1 MKVSLIIPTMNEEGA
16 IGRVLAEVP
25 KRIVDEIIVIDGHS
39 KDNTVAEAKEQLRK
53 GKDKFILQKQK
64 GFGNALLEAFKKASG
79 DLIIIMDGD
88 GSQNPKDIPRFLKKI
103 KEGYTY
109 VMGSRYGRGGRSD
122 DDTIIRL
129 IGNRAFTFLTNL
141 IHGTK
146 VSDSLYLFIAINAKD
161 VKRLKLSSPGIEIC
175 VEIPIK
181 AHRAGLKFAEIP
193 VVERTRYAGESK
205 VNAFWSGLS
214 ILKMILRKY

>member
-1 MKVSLIIPTMNEEGA
+1 MNVTLVIPTMNEAGA
-16 IGRVLAEVP
+16 IGRVLKEIP
-25 KRIVDEIIVIDGHS
+25 KKKVNEIIVIDGHS
-39 KDNTVAEAKEQLRK
+39 TDNTAREARAELRRR
-53 GKDKFILQKQK
+53 KDKFILQKKK
-64 GFGNALLEAFKKASG
+64 GFGNALLEAFEKASG
-79 DLIIIMDGD
+79 DVVVIMDGD
-88 GSQNPKDIPRFLKKI
+88 GSQNPKDIPLFLKKI

-129 IGNRAFTFLTNL
+129 IGNRALTSLTNL
-141 IHGTK
+141 VHHTK
-146 VSDSLYLFIAINAKD
+146 VSDSLYLFIA
-161 VKRLKLSSPGIEIC
+161 VKRRDLEKLKLSSPGIEIC

-193 VVERTRYAGESK
+193 VIERARYAGESK

>member
-1 MKVSLIIPTMNEEGA
+1 MKVSVIIPTKNEEGA
-16 IGRVLAEVP
+16 IGRVLKEIP
-25 KRIVDEIIVIDGHS
+25 KNVVGEIIVIDGHS
-39 KDNTVAEAKEQLRK
+39 TDNTAAEAKAKLRR
-53 GKDKFILQKQK
+53 GKDKFILQKRK
-64 GFGNALLEAFKKASG
+64 GFGNALLQAFKESTG
-79 DLIIIMDGD
+79 DVIVIMDGD
-88 GSQNPKDIPRFLKKI
+88 GSQNPKDIPAFLKKI

-141 IHGTK
+141 THGTK
-146 VSDSLYLFIAINAKD
+146 VSDSLYLFIAIKQADLNKL
-161 VKRLKLSSPGIEIC
+161 RLSSPGIEIC

-181 AHRAGLKFAEIP
+181 AHHAGLKFAEVP

-205 VNAFWSGLS
+205 VNAFLSGLR
-214 ILKMILRKY
+214 ILRMVLRKY